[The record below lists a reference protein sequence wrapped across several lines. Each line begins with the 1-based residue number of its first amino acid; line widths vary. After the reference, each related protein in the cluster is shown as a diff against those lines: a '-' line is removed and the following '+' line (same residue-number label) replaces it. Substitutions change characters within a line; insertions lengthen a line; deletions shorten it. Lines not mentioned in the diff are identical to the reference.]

1 MTTKTT
7 TGVALL
13 ATGLASS
20 LALAADKHEHH
31 DHGVVFT
38 AKGKETKEIRINGR
52 LHFQYDNLYSED
64 EAGAETRT
72 NHFYYRRLRLG
83 AKAKLNQDW
92 SAETVYEF
100 GSDSGNG
107 GSVDKAIIVKKT
119 KVFGQKAKLRF
130 GMDKVPFGLEEIQ
143 SSTSIPTIERS
154 VATRFFS
161 DDTDFG
167 VRHSGVNLTTI
178 DKKAIGFVYS
188 LHVGNAAQGEG
199 SRLGGSAEA
208 SNSLGYWGSAQ
219 YKFDAKTTLVG
230 VDYGHV
236 SDLASSA
243 NAGGMDAYT
252 IYGKTMV
259 GGIKLQAEYFNAEIE
274 EVGYDSD
281 SNAYSITASTMLG
294 KWEPVIRYS
303 YLETDSAAFGIDSD
317 ELVRRSASTGSSIG
331 AAQGQDSE
339 ISSFYFGVNYHAN
352 KAVKYMFGYEIA
364 EAENFDG
371 TNTNDISGLRARIQL
386 LF

>member
-7 TGVALL
+7 KGVALL

-64 EAGAETRT
+64 EAGEETRT

-83 AKAKLNQDW
+83 AKANLNQDW

-100 GSDSGNG
+100 GSDEGDG

-119 KVFGQKAKLRF
+119 KIFGQKAKLRF
-130 GMDKVPFGLEEIQ
+130 GIDKVPFGLEEMQ
-143 SSTSIPTIERS
+143 SSTAIPAIERS

-178 DKKAIGFVYS
+178 DKKATGFVYS
-188 LHVGNAAQGEG
+188 LHIGNAAQAEG

-219 YKFDAKTTLVG
+219 YKFDAKNTVVG

-236 SDLASSA
+236 SDLAPSA
-243 NAGGMDAYT
+243 AADGMDAYT
-252 IYGKTMV
+252 IYGKTKV
-259 GGIKLQAEYFNAEIE
+259 GDIVLQAEYFNGEIE
-274 EVGYDSD
+274 ENGYTSQSD
-281 SNAYSITASTMLG
+281 AYHIIASTMMG
-294 KWEPVIRYS
+294 KWEPVVRYA
-303 YLETDSAAFGIDSD
+303 YLETNSAAFGVDSD
-317 ELVRRSASTGSSIG
+317 ELVRRSARAGSSISAG
-331 AAQGQDSE
+331 QGNEAE
-339 ISSFYFGVNYHAN
+339 ISEWYFGINYHVN
-352 KAVKYMFGYEIA
+352 KSVKYMLGYSIA
-364 EAENFDG
+364 EAKNSTGDS
-371 TNTNDISGLRARIQL
+371 NDISGLRARVQL